1 METRRDDLMQRTL
14 VILKPDAIQRRLVGK
29 IITRFEEKG
38 LQIVGLKLIRM
49 PDELARH
56 NYVQHAGR
64 DFYEPLIRYMTS
76 GPVTVLVLKGKEVI
90 ETTRKMAGFTF
101 GTKAEP
107 GTIRGDYA
115 VSNRFNLIHVSDS
128 QEAAEREIAL
138 FFKKEE
144 LMEYESV
151 DTPWV
156 YDLSHGMVV

>member
-1 METRRDDLMQRTL
+1 MQNTL
-14 VILKPDAIQRRLVGK
+14 VILKPDAIQRRLIGK

-38 LQIVGLKLIRM
+38 LQIMGLKLMRM
-49 PDELARH
+49 TEELARR
-56 NYVQHAGR
+56 NYIQHKGR
-64 DFYEPLIRYMTS
+64 DFYEPLVRHMTS
-76 GPVTVLVLKGKEVI
+76 SPVIVLVLRGKEVI

-115 VSNRFNLIHVSDS
+115 ISNRFNLIHVSDS
-128 QEAAEREIAL
+128 LETAEREISI

-144 LMEYESV
+144 LLEYENV

-156 YDLSHGMVV
+156 YDLSQGTIV

>member
-1 METRRDDLMQRTL
+1 MQNTL
-14 VILKPDAIQRRLVGK
+14 VILKPDAIQRRLIGK

-38 LQIVGLKLIRM
+38 LQIMGLKLMRM
-49 PDELARH
+49 TEELARR
-56 NYVQHAGR
+56 NYVQHKGR
-64 DFYEPLIRYMTS
+64 DFYEPLVKFMTS
-76 GPVTVLVLKGKEVI
+76 SPVIVLVLRGKEVI

-115 VSNRFNLIHVSDS
+115 ISNRFNLIHVSDS
-128 QEAAEREIAL
+128 LETAEREISI

-144 LMEYESV
+144 LLEYENV

-156 YDLSHGMVV
+156 YDLSQGTIV

>member
-1 METRRDDLMQRTL
+1 MQRTL
-14 VILKPDAIQRRLVGK
+14 VILKPDAIQRRLSGK

-49 PDELARH
+49 TEELARR
-56 NYVQHAGR
+56 NYVQHEGR

-76 GPVTVLVLKGKEVI
+76 SPVIVLVLKGKEVI
-90 ETTRKMAGFTF
+90 ETARKMAGFTF

-115 VSNRFNLIHVSDS
+115 TSNRFNLIHVSDS
-128 QEAAEREIAL
+128 KETADREISL

-144 LMEYESV
+144 LLEYEGV
-151 DTPWV
+151 DTSWV
-156 YDLSHGMVV
+156 YDLSQGTVV